1 MKTVVLI
8 PAFNEE
14 KGISQLVKD
23 LRTIVEEIIVVDDGS
38 CDKTAAIAAEAGAKV
53 IFHEENKG
61 KGVALRTGF
70 QAAISDGADAVIT
83 MDGDGQHDWREVP
96 KLIKKAEESGAD
108 IVIGDRMGDISS
120 MPPIRILTN
129 RLTSWFVSR
138 LGGQKISDSQSG
150 YRLIKRNVLENVKLE
165 TANYDLESEILI
177 KASRQGYITS
187 SVPVKTIYHADGVSK
202 INPFMDTLR
211 FAKLIVRLMWKK

>member
-1 MKTVVLI
+1 MKIIVLI

-38 CDKTAAIAAEAGAKV
+38 YDKTAAVAAVAGAKV
-53 IFHEENKG
+53 ISHKENKG

-70 QAAISDGADAVIT
+70 QAVIADGADAVIT

-108 IVIGDRMGDISS
+108 IVIGDRMGDTSS
-120 MPPIRILTN
+120 MPSIRILTN

-150 YRLIKRNVLENVKLE
+150 YRLIKRRVLESVKLE
-165 TANYDLESEILI
+165 TAKYELESEILI
-177 KASRQGYITS
+177 KASRKGYTIS
-187 SVPVKTIYHADGVSK
+187 SIPVRTIYHDGGVSK
-202 INPFMDTLR
+202 INPLIDTLR
-211 FAKLIVRLMWKK
+211 FARLIVRLMWKK

>member
-23 LRTIVEEIIVVDDGS
+23 LRTIVEEIIVVNDGS
-38 CDKTAAIAAEAGAKV
+38 CDKTAAVAAAAGAKV
-53 IFHEENKG
+53 ISHKENKG

-70 QAAISDGADAVIT
+70 QAVISDGADAVIT

-150 YRLIKRNVLENVKLE
+150 YRLIKREVLENVKLE
-165 TANYDLESEILI
+165 TAKYDLESEILI
-177 KASRQGYITS
+177 KASRQGYTTS
-187 SVPVKTIYHADGVSK
+187 SIPVKTIYYAGGVSK
-202 INPFMDTLR
+202 INPLMDTLR
-211 FAKLIVRLMWKK
+211 FARLIVRLM

>member
-14 KGISQLVKD
+14 NGISQLVKD
-23 LRTIVEEIIVVDDGS
+23 LLTIIEEIIVVDDGS
-38 CDKTAAIAAEAGAKV
+38 CDKTAAIAAAAGARV

-96 KLIKKAEESGAD
+96 KLIKKAEESKAD
-108 IVIGDRMGDISS
+108 IVIGDRMSDISS
-120 MPPIRILTN
+120 MPLIRVLTN

-150 YRLIKRNVLENVKLE
+150 YRLIKRNVLESVKLE

-177 KASRQGYITS
+177 KASRQGYIIS
-187 SVPVKTIYHADGVSK
+187 SVPVRTIYHADGVSK
-202 INPFMDTLR
+202 INPLVDTLR
-211 FAKLIVRLMWKK
+211 FARLIVRLMWKK